1 VPDERDPEVVTLGE
15 GLIVLDP
22 DSVGPLRSVGGFVR
36 HFGGAEVNV
45 AVALARLGHR
55 SAWAGGLGDDEF
67 GHALLGFLR
76 GERVDVAGARMEP
89 GAPTGLYVKE
99 RRALDRL
106 AVHYYRTD
114 TAASRLRY
122 EALDVDA
129 LLRAPVLHLTGI
141 TPSLSDAGEDLAER
155 LTAAAVERGVTLS
168 FDANVRRRLLG
179 ERDPRALLAG
189 LLERADLLFCSDEE
203 AELLLGTADADE
215 LSALGRE
222 QTVVV
227 HSAHGSFAVEPS
239 GLTRA
244 RGHDVRVVDTVGAGD
259 AFVAGFLSG
268 RLRGWDSAGCLA
280 LGNAC
285 GACAVTVPGDAE
297 SMPAEAEA
305 LSLLSGE
312 KAAER

>member
-1 VPDERDPEVVTLGE
+1 VPGQGDPEVATLGE

-22 DSVGPLRSVGGFVR
+22 DSAGPLRSVAGFVR

-67 GHALLGFLR
+67 GHAILAFLR
-76 GERVDVAGARMEP
+76 GEGVDVEGARLDP
-89 GAPTGLYVKE
+89 DAPTGLYIKE

-106 AVHYYRTD
+106 QVHYYRAGS
-114 TAASRLRY
+114 AASRLRY
-122 EALDVDA
+122 ADLDVDH
-129 LLRAPVLHLTGI
+129 LLRAPLLHLTGI
-141 TPSLSDAGEDLAER
+141 TPSLSDAGADLTER
-155 LTAAAVERGVTLS
+155 LSAEAAQRSVTLS
-168 FDANVRRRLLG
+168 FDANVRWRLLG
-179 ERDPRALLAG
+179 DRDPRALLGG
-189 LLERADLLFCSDEE
+189 LLERADIVFCSDEE
-203 AELLLGTADADE
+203 AELLLGSSDAAE
-215 LSALGRE
+215 LAGLERE

-227 HSAHGSFAVEPS
+227 HSDHGAFAVEPS
-239 GLTRA
+239 GVTQA
-244 RGHDVRVVDTVGAGD
+244 PGHDVRAVDTVGAGD

-268 RLRGWDSAGCLA
+268 RLRGWDAAACLA

-297 SMPAEAEA
+297 SMPAEPEA

-312 KAAER
+312 RAQER

>member
-1 VPDERDPEVVTLGE
+1 VRDERDPEVVTLGE

-22 DSVGPLRSVGGFVR
+22 DSAGPLRSVTGFVR

-67 GHALLGFLR
+67 GHAILAFLR
-76 GERVDVAGARMEP
+76 GERVDVAGARLDPE
-89 GAPTGLYVKE
+89 APTGLYVKE
-99 RRALDRL
+99 RRALERL
-106 AVHYYRTD
+106 RVHYYRTD

-122 EALDVDA
+122 EDLDVDA
-129 LLRAPVLHLTGI
+129 LLRAPLLHLTGI
-141 TPSLSDAGEDLAER
+141 TPALSDAGAELTER
-155 LTAAAVERGVTLS
+155 LSAAAGERGVTLS

-179 ERDPRALLAG
+179 ERDPRALLGG
-189 LLERADLLFCSDEE
+189 LLERADLVFCSDEE
-203 AELLLGTADADE
+203 AELLLGTGDADE
-215 LSALGRE
+215 LRAMQRE

-227 HSAHGSFAVEPS
+227 HSAEAAFVVEPS
-239 GLTRA
+239 GVTHA
-244 RGHDVRVVDTVGAGD
+244 RGHDVTVVDTVGAGD

-268 RLRGWDSAGCLA
+268 RLRGWDSARCLA
-280 LGNAC
+280 LGTAC